1 MVAGIVQSHAE
12 STADRAS
19 IITAFTAQHQKFVT
33 EGTNI
38 DKSIAQG
45 MIAGIPQITGKV
57 AQIMGENL
65 AKTIIEQHTIPK
77 RSRYLG

>member
-1 MVAGIVQSHAE
+1 MVTAIVQV
-12 STADRAS
+12 TQKIPQIVQS
-19 IITAFTAQHQKFVT
+19 IITAFTAQHRKFVS

-57 AQIMGENL
+57 AQIIQP
-65 AKTIIEQHTIPK
+65 IITAL
-77 RSRYLG
+77 RSYISRCV